1 MDECSAFVDWVVD
14 GSDQSA
20 FTDRGMMAH
29 WLRPNFQNYTS
40 GEEFFINPNGKAL
53 RELVVFLNAR
63 GESPAIT
70 RIEPHSTKRL
80 LLVSRYAPSTGHAGG
95 LRILDM
101 YTELRRISPNLV
113 IDLYA
118 PSEPAVDGNVDVL
131 KSVFDTI
138 HWTTMSRF
146 SYGDF
151 LLRVGSDRPY
161 DVVDAQFHDAGRL
174 LPQFKPI
181 ARHRLFTPMECLSR
195 AAFERMQTHFSQKSS
210 LKLSSVF
217 DTIQTTRNELKII
230 ATADETVCVSEA
242 DAGFLRRIAGRKNV
256 GYISTGLS
264 EREFPDQL
272 APGFQLAAPSSRAKR
287 LVFAAYFGSDTN
299 VDGLRWYLNEVH
311 SQVLAAVPDY
321 KIMVVGRGDLAWL
334 RGENRPG
341 VNIVGEVPELG
352 PIMSQARGGLVLALH
367 GSGFRGKINQYAI
380 CGVPSVSTSLGMT
393 GLCYTPGEDIIRADT
408 AGEFAVECIR
418 VLCDGGYADRIAE
431 RARKT
436 ALQNYSWSNL
446 TGRVRDVYGV

>member
-1 MDECSAFVDWVVD
+1 
-14 GSDQSA
+14 
-20 FTDRGMMAH
+20 
-29 WLRPNFQNYTS
+29 
-40 GEEFFINPNGKAL
+40 
-53 RELVVFLNAR
+53 
-63 GESPAIT
+63 
-70 RIEPHSTKRL
+70 
-80 LLVSRYAPSTGHAGG
+80 
-95 LRILDM
+95 M
-101 YTELRRISPNLV
+101 YTELRRINPDLV
-113 IDLYA
+113 MDLYA

-131 KSVFDTI
+131 KSVFDNV

-151 LLRVGSDRPY
+151 LLRAGSDLPY

-174 LPQFKPI
+174 LQQFKPI
-181 ARHRLFTPMECLSR
+181 ARHRIFTPMECLSR

-217 DTIQTTRNELKII
+217 DTILTTRDELKII
-230 ATADETVCVSEA
+230 AAADETVCVSEA

-256 GYISTGLS
+256 TFISTGLS
-264 EREFPDQL
+264 DREFPDQL
-272 APGFQLAAPSSRAKR
+272 SPDFEVTAPSSRAKR
-287 LVFAAYFGSDTN
+287 LVFAAYFGSETN
-299 VDGLRWYLNEVH
+299 TDGLRWYLNQVH

-321 KIMVVGRGDLAWL
+321 KLMVVGRGDLGWL

-341 VNIVGEVPELG
+341 VSIVGEVPELG
-352 PIMSQARGGLVLALH
+352 PILSQARGGLVLALH
-367 GSGFRGKINQYAI
+367 GSGFRGKINQYAV

-393 GLCYTPGEDIIRADT
+393 GLCYTPGEDIIRADN
-408 AGEFAVECIR
+408 AAEFAIECIR

-436 ALQNYSWSNL
+436 ALDNYSWSNL